1 MRPSKREDRDS
12 SSEQKGKE
20 KEESCSHRKRVGE
33 MKGQVRGGKGEKG
46 CTLPPAMLRGHMET
60 GPSLPTSLTRPLP
73 RSGLPP
79 AQPLKDPLSR
89 PSQSIRLGFVGKE
102 KS

>member
-1 MRPSKREDRDS
+1 MNRRERR
-12 SSEQKGKE
+12 
-20 KEESCSHRKRVGE
+20 RKKAVHIERVGE

-73 RSGLPP
+73 RSGPPP

>member
-1 MRPSKREDRDS
+1 MNRRERR
-12 SSEQKGKE
+12 
-20 KEESCSHRKRVGE
+20 RKKAVHIERVGE

-60 GPSLPTSLTRPLP
+60 GPSFPTSLTRPLP

>member
-1 MRPSKREDRDS
+1 MNRRERR
-12 SSEQKGKE
+12 
-20 KEESCSHRKRVGE
+20 RKKAVHIERVGE